1 MVGEEPWF
9 APNLD
14 KKHNTKVSL
23 SIYQSP
29 SSRYY
34 RHVFLPICLELPHI
48 NRNRERPFFDIHHRY
63 GGSVLISL
71 SSRRSSCESEQC
83 YWRRRWWLAPGSAKM
98 RRRFSNAKT
107 VTLVKKVLPFFFFF
121 LTQLVFFITKSR
133 TIFELIWI
141 LGFRE
146 STGGLA
152 SFVVQ
157 QIPFAGDSKETAA
170 AADTPCLWPNRCSHF
185 QLLRCY

>member
-1 MVGEEPWF
+1 MYREARLLYKHCYSTLSFFRDIIVTLFLSLMVGEEPWF

-14 KKHNTKVSL
+14 KNITQKSLSL

-34 RHVFLPICLELPHI
+34 RHVFLPICLFSLSESI
-48 NRNRERPFFDIHHRY
+48 ETERDPFCY

-107 VTLVKKVLPFFFFF
+107 VMLVKEVLPFFF
-121 LTQLVFFITKSR
+121 
-133 TIFELIWI
+133 
-141 LGFRE
+141 
-146 STGGLA
+146 
-152 SFVVQ
+152 
-157 QIPFAGDSKETAA
+157 
-170 AADTPCLWPNRCSHF
+170 
-185 QLLRCY
+185 LLN